1 MTVIAGLLLNN
12 VPALL
17 GDVLVTAPGP
27 SDKELST
34 PTAGNVNT
42 FFELQYAHVPALRQK
57 VNILSDKVM
66 VAWAGSYLHARALV
80 REMKAELDRGSR
92 PEVITDILKSWPEED
107 MKELSVITFAR
118 GEEKTT
124 VGWYGPILDL
134 KSSIF
139 TRALLSGS
147 GKEDLGALVRHM
159 EKGDVFIDERLPD
172 PPKMALYA
180 LSLGSQ
186 AAGWEYVTQENLSNY
201 WGGIVEIGMY
211 NGGVTS
217 KVGEVLYWFW
227 EFDIPS
233 KTLRAHST
241 FIKQEYQNDLLVT
254 YTLSNDEAPRI
265 VVVPPLLS
273 GYNDGAKV
281 EIAPPKL
288 SYKWLCSCVVMRD
301 GETTVDIFS
310 TVELLHGA
318 HPIRFES
325 KRSVPLGGG
334 LISSST
340 TATIDKKY
348 IREIEQ
354 QVGQRL
360 GRLQSREAEQPS
372 PG

>member
-1 MTVIAGLLLNN
+1 
-12 VPALL
+12 
-17 GDVLVTAPGP
+17 
-27 SDKELST
+27 
-34 PTAGNVNT
+34 VNT
-42 FFELQYAHVPALRQK
+42 FFEPKYTHVPALRQK

-66 VAWAGSYLHARALV
+66 VAWSGSYLHARALA
-80 REMKAELDRGSR
+80 REMKAELDRGGR
-92 PEVITDILKSWPEED
+92 QEIITEFLKSWPEED
-107 MKELSVITFAR
+107 MKELSIIALAR
-118 GEEKTT
+118 GEKKTT
-124 VGWYGPILDL
+124 VAWYGSILHL

-147 GKEDLGALVRHM
+147 GMEDLGALIRHM
-159 EKGDVFIDERLPD
+159 EKGDVFIDGRLPD

-211 NGGVTS
+211 NGGNTS

-254 YTLSNDEAPRI
+254 YTLSNDEAPRV

-273 GYNDGAKV
+273 NYSDGAQIEV
-281 EIAPPKL
+281 APPKL

-301 GETTVDIFS
+301 REMTVDIFS
-310 TVELLHGA
+310 TVELLHDA
-318 HPIRFES
+318 HPIRFET
-325 KRSVPLGGG
+325 KRSVPPGGG
-334 LISSST
+334 LASSST
-340 TATIDKKY
+340 TATVTKKY
-348 IREIEQ
+348 IREIEE

-360 GRLQSREAEQPS
+360 GRLNLPESE
-372 PG
+372 

>member
-1 MTVIAGLLLNN
+1 VTVIAGLLLNN

-17 GDVLVTAPGP
+17 GDVLITAPGL
-27 SDKELST
+27 SGKKLST

-42 FFELQYAHVPALRQK
+42 FFEPQYAHVRSLRQK

-80 REMKAELDRGSR
+80 REMKAELDRSGR
-92 PEVITDILKSWPEED
+92 PEVISDVLRSWPEED
-107 MKELSVITFAR
+107 MKELSIIALAR
-118 GEEKTT
+118 GEKKTT
-124 VGWYGPILDL
+124 VDWCGPILHL
-134 KSSIF
+134 QSSIF
-139 TRALLSGS
+139 TKALLSGS
-147 GKEDLGALVRHM
+147 GMEDLGALIRHM
-159 EKGDVFIDERLPD
+159 EKGDVFIDEPLPD

-211 NGGVTS
+211 NGGNTS
-217 KVGEVLYWFW
+217 KVGEALYWFW
-227 EFDIPS
+227 EFDITS
-233 KTLRAHST
+233 KTLRAHSN

-254 YTLSNDEAPRI
+254 YTLSNDDAPRI

-273 GYNDGAKV
+273 SYSDGEKV

-288 SYKWLCSCVVMRD
+288 SYKWLCSCVVIRD

-310 TVELLHGA
+310 TVEVFHDA
-318 HPIRFES
+318 HPIRFERKS
-325 KRSVPLGGG
+325 SVSLSGG

-360 GRLQSREAEQPS
+360 GRLKSREVEREP
-372 PG
+372 